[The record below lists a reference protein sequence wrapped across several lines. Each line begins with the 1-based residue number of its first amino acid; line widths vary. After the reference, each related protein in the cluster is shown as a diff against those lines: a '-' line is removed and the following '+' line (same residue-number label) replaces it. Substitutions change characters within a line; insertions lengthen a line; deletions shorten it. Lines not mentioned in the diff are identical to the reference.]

1 MAMADRTYDN
11 GGLVVHE
18 VSRLVILGF
27 PPESFV
33 LRLDAGFI
41 AGFSS
46 GPVAHYLT
54 FSAAGTGE
62 AMDGW
67 NDGWMDGGS
76 FKFRYTSLYF
86 VMYCCCLFFAVFFCP
101 FLSVFWGM
109 YRMLE
114 FMFTYTPLFAILS
127 HFVASSRSPS
137 FYTQHLTPSPP
148 PTPRTGSVPES
159 ES

>member
-67 NDGWMDGGS
+67 NDGWMADEWDVGVKRASPWVPSRGS
-76 FKFRYTSLYF
+76 F
-86 VMYCCCLFFAVFFCP
+86 
-101 FLSVFWGM
+101 
-109 YRMLE
+109 
-114 FMFTYTPLFAILS
+114 
-127 HFVASSRSPS
+127 
-137 FYTQHLTPSPP
+137 
-148 PTPRTGSVPES
+148 
-159 ES
+159 